1 MIYNTIIKESAP
13 PPVFEP
19 ETWVIKDQWIPFTAV
34 SGATVSFNIKFKRG
48 DSMESYSTFSNN
60 NSRIFGP
67 TGNKTQT
74 NTLLYDT
81 VEVSTCKRYGAN
93 PDEVESEPWGYWH
106 WVSEDYRTITFTE
119 ESPSGQ
125 LLTWLQSNATKQ

>member
-1 MIYNTIIKESAP
+1 MIYNTIIKESA